1 MKMEKEFIRRHWGL
15 LLMLFCLAAG
25 GGLVEW
31 LLTAKA
37 DTVQSLNNLVIDDF
51 NRLEDRKS
59 GLIWASIAD
68 QTKDYRRVG
77 TKQFVQS
84 NGRSCLNIKELV
96 PTKKNLIIVGT
107 KAAPD
112 NPSDLNFA
120 EYDGIYLRAK
130 GTGGPWTLGLWI
142 ESKKAGTQLYQAPFE
157 LKNRWQEFRLPF
169 RMFYSMP
176 TSKTLNSREIFR
188 IVTMPALQQRT
199 VEIFLDEI
207 GFYKEQKMYKKLT
220 PEQER
225 IIIHKGTE
233 RPFSGKYN
241 NHYETGIY
249 TCMRCGAE
257 LFESSSKF
265 KSGCGWPSFDEQIEG
280 AVKWQRDADG
290 ARTEITCNQCG
301 GHLGH
306 VFLGEKLT
314 PKNTRY
320 CVNSVSMDFIP
331 AEKQQQTARAIFAS
345 GCFWGTEYYFQ
356 RAPGVISTTVG
367 YTGGHV
373 DNPTYKQVCTD
384 TTGHAEAVE
393 VLYDPAIISYEQ
405 LAKLF
410 FETHDFSQLNRQGP
424 DIGTQYR
431 SAIFYLDNEQ
441 KQLATQLIQTLNQKG
456 YNVKTQIAP
465 ADKFWPAEEY
475 HQDYYDKT
483 KKLPYCHVYRQIF

>member
-15 LLMLFCLAAG
+15 LLMLFCLIAG
-25 GGLVEW
+25 GGLVER

-37 DTVQSLNNLVIDDF
+37 DTVQSVNNLVIDDF
-51 NRLEDRKS
+51 NRLEGRKS
-59 GLIWASIAD
+59 GLIWTSIAD

-77 TKQFVQS
+77 RKQFVQS
-84 NGRSCLNIKELV
+84 NGRSCLNIKELIN
-96 PTKKNLIIVGT
+96 TKKNLIIVGT

-120 EYDGIYLRAK
+120 GHDGIYLRAK
-130 GTGGPWTLGLWI
+130 GTGGQCTLGLWI
-142 ESKKAGTQLYQAPFE
+142 ESKKAGNQLYQAPFE
-157 LKNRWQEFRLPF
+157 LKKQWQEYRLPF
-169 RMFYSMP
+169 RMFRSMP
-176 TSKTLNSREIFR
+176 TSKNLNSWEIFR

-207 GFYKEQKMYKKLT
+207 GFYKEQKMYKKLN

-290 ARTEITCNQCG
+290 VRTEIICNQCG

-320 CVNSVSMDFIP
+320 CVNSLSMDFIQ

-410 FETHDFSQLNRQGP
+410 FETHDFTQFNRQGP

-441 KQLATQLIQTLNQKG
+441 KRLATQLIQTLNQKD

>member
-15 LLMLFCLAAG
+15 LLMLFCLATG

-31 LLTAKA
+31 LSTAKA

-84 NGRSCLNIKELV
+84 NGRSCLNIKELIN
-96 PTKKNLIIVGT
+96 TKKNLIIVGT

-112 NPSDLNFA
+112 NPGNLNFA
-120 EYDGIYLRAK
+120 GYDGIYLRAK
-130 GTGGPWTLGLWI
+130 GTGGQCTLGLWI

-169 RMFYSMP
+169 RLFRSMP
-176 TSKTLNSREIFR
+176 TSKTLNSREILR

-241 NHYETGIY
+241 NHYEKGIY

-290 ARTEITCNQCG
+290 VRTEIICNQCG

-384 TTGHAEAVE
+384 KTGHAEAVE
-393 VLYDPAIISYEQ
+393 VLYDPAIINYEQ

-410 FETHDFSQLNRQGP
+410 FETHDFTQLNRQGP

-431 SAIFYLDNEQ
+431 SAIFYLDTEQ
-441 KQLATQLIQTLNQKG
+441 KRLATQLIQTLNKKG

>member
-15 LLMLFCLAAG
+15 LLMLFCLVAG
-25 GGLVEW
+25 GGLVER

-37 DTVQSLNNLVIDDF
+37 DTTQSVNNLVIDDF
-51 NRLEDRKS
+51 KRLEDRKS
-59 GLIWASIAD
+59 GLIWTSTAD
-68 QTKDYRRVG
+68 ETKEYRRVG
-77 TKQFVQS
+77 RKQFVQS
-84 NGRSCLNIKELV
+84 NGRSCLNIKELI

-120 EYDGIYLRAK
+120 GHDGIYLRAK
-130 GTGGPWTLGLWI
+130 GTGGQCTLGLCI
-142 ESKKAGTQLYQAPFE
+142 ESKKAGNQLYQTPFE

-169 RMFYSMP
+169 RMFRSMP
-176 TSKTLNSREIFR
+176 TNKTLNSREIFR

-207 GFYKEQKMYKKLT
+207 GFYKEQKMYKKLS

-241 NHYETGIY
+241 NHYEKGIY

-290 ARTEITCNQCG
+290 VRTEIICNQCG

-314 PKNTRY
+314 PKDARY
-320 CVNSVSMDFIP
+320 CVNSLSMDFIP

-367 YTGGHV
+367 YTGGHI

-410 FETHDFSQLNRQGP
+410 FETHDFTQLNRQGP

-441 KQLATQLIQTLNQKG
+441 KRLATQLIQTLNQKD

>member
-84 NGRSCLNIKELV
+84 NGRSYLNIKELIN
-96 PTKKNLIIVGT
+96 TKKNLIIVGT

-112 NPSDLNFA
+112 NPGNLNFA
-120 EYDGIYLRAK
+120 GYDGIYLRAK
-130 GTGGPWTLGLWI
+130 GTGGQWTLGLWI

-169 RMFYSMP
+169 RMFWSMP

-199 VEIFLDEI
+199 IEIFLDEI

-241 NHYETGIY
+241 NHYEKGIY

-290 ARTEITCNQCG
+290 ARTEIICNQCG

-384 TTGHAEAVE
+384 KTGHAEAVE
-393 VLYDPAIISYEQ
+393 VLYDPAIIGYEQ

-410 FETHDFSQLNRQGP
+410 FETHDFTQLNRQGP

>member
-84 NGRSCLNIKELV
+84 NGRSCLNIKELIN
-96 PTKKNLIIVGT
+96 TKKNLIIVGT

-120 EYDGIYLRAK
+120 GYDGIYLRAK
-130 GTGGPWTLGLWI
+130 GTGGQWTLGLWI

-169 RMFYSMP
+169 RMFWSMP

-241 NHYETGIY
+241 NHYEKGIY

-290 ARTEITCNQCG
+290 ARTEIICNQCG

-320 CVNSVSMDFIP
+320 CVNSISMNFIP

-367 YTGGHV
+367 YTGGHI

-393 VLYDPAIISYEQ
+393 VVYDPAIISYEQ

-410 FETHDFSQLNRQGP
+410 FETHDFTQLNRQGP

-441 KQLATQLIQTLNQKG
+441 KRLATQLIQTLNQKG

>member
-1 MKMEKEFIRRHWGL
+1 MKMEKEFIRRYWGL

-37 DTVQSLNNLVIDDF
+37 DTTQSLNNLVIDDF

-84 NGRSCLNIKELV
+84 NGRSCLNIKELIN
-96 PTKKNLIIVGT
+96 TKKNLIIVGT

-120 EYDGIYLRAK
+120 GYDGIYLRAK
-130 GTGGPWTLGLWI
+130 GTGGQWTLGLWI

-169 RMFYSMP
+169 RMFWSMP

-280 AVKWQRDADG
+280 AVKWQPDADG
-290 ARTEITCNQCG
+290 VRTEIICNQCG

-306 VFLGEKLT
+306 LFLGEKLT

-320 CVNSVSMDFIP
+320 CVNSLSMDFIP
-331 AEKQQQTARAIFAS
+331 DKKQQQTARAIFAS

-410 FETHDFSQLNRQGP
+410 FETHDFTQLNRQGP
-424 DIGTQYR
+424 DIGKQYR

-441 KQLATQLIQTLNQKG
+441 KRLATRLIQMLNQNG
-456 YNVKTQIAP
+456 HNVKTQIAP

-483 KKLPYCHVYRQIF
+483 RKLPYCHVYRQIF